1 MAGKNEIVSE
11 QLGQL
16 RHDLRDLWVLL
27 RTDPKEQA
35 RKARMWKLLSGAL
48 TAGSALAAKQLATK
62 LWTRLTGELP
72 PPLLD
77 AEKEAARLRR
87 EAGIRS

>member
-1 MAGKNEIVSE
+1 MPAKNEIVSE
-11 QLGQL
+11 QLEQL
-16 RHDLRDLWVLL
+16 RHDLRDLWVGL

-35 RKARMWKLLSGAL
+35 RKARMWMLLSGAL
-48 TAGSALAAKQLATK
+48 TAASTLAARQLATK

-77 AEKEAARLRR
+77 AEKEAAKVRQ
-87 EAGIRS
+87 EAGLRS